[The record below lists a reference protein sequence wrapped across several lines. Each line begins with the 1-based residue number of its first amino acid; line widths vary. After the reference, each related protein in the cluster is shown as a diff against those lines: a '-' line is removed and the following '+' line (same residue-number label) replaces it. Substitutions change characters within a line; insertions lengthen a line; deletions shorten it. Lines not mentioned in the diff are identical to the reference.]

1 MNSGDFGNA
10 EPGLFDC
17 HAQIIDLKNPEDQVN
32 LDEINL
38 DKDIEEKKSD
48 FSLPEYRALC
58 DKLSITG
65 TVLLQPEDCGYDH
78 QILIKSITGIIL

>member
-10 EPGLFDC
+10 ESGLFDC
-17 HAQIIDLKNPEDQVN
+17 HAQIIDLKNPEGEVN

-38 DKDIEEKKSD
+38 GKDSKEKKSD

-58 DKLSITG
+58 DLS
-65 TVLLQPEDCGYDH
+65 
-78 QILIKSITGIIL
+78 LIHI